1 MASNYNNAHPWLPRP
16 ASEPCVR
23 APDLALAAAAPALCS
38 PWPPRF
44 AAAVR
49 ARRPRARPRPPRQ
62 QRPPSARCGPRIP
75 TRPTLSPGRSRALTH
90 LPRRRPQGLCRR
102 RAGHG
107 GGGKDLSKS
116 ERKFCSGSKLKE
128 MSGSGIF
135 AEKSENGDSVASN
148 PANKTSLR
156 MYQQIVTGI
165 SQISFSVDGSVSPQ
179 KPSLIPQVAKQRD
192 LSGTLEDA
200 DAKTS

>member
-1 MASNYNNAHPWLPRP
+1 MAPAPGVRALRPCARPRPGCRCARPLLAVAPAVRCGRPRP
-16 ASEPCVR
+16 ASARPPS
-23 APDLALAAAAPALCS
+23 APAPAAPALGS
-38 PWPPRF
+38 L
-44 AAAVR
+44 
-49 ARRPRARPRPPRQ
+49 RPPHTNTADLVSWSVTGTDA
-62 QRPPSARCGPRIP
+62 SA
-75 TRPTLSPGRSRALTH
+75 SP
-90 LPRRRPQGLCRR
+90 GLCRR